1 MSKCECRGVGM
12 GWNLP
17 VERKINIWVFL
28 KTYVRLF
35 SEKMGIIM
43 DILVKIGL
51 FGQNWTFWSKLDFLL
66 KNGHFGKK
74 WTYKANI
81 WSFCSKLDIWI
92 TIRHFCQNK
101 IFGQKWTFFKMGV
114 GGRG

>member
-1 MSKCECRGVGM
+1 M
-12 GWNLP
+12 
-17 VERKINIWVFL
+17 KI
-28 KTYVRLF
+28 YVRLF
-35 SEKMGIIM
+35 SGKVGIIM

-81 WSFCSKLDIWI
+81 WLFCSKLDIWV
-92 TIRHFCQNK
+92 TIRHFSQN
-101 IFGQKWTFFKMGV
+101 
-114 GGRG
+114 